1 MEILTGFLD
10 AVKGIFY
17 SSGLVNLNWQNYA
30 MIAISCV
37 LLYLAIIFFN
47 IFIRFLSNS
56 IPNRIIS
63 N

>member
-30 MIAISCV
+30 MRSNRLTLQA
-37 LLYLAIIFFN
+37 LTPPGT
-47 IFIRFLSNS
+47 RFRLSTV
-56 IPNRIIS
+56 
-63 N
+63 

>member
-37 LLYLAIIFFN
+37 LL
-47 IFIRFLSNS
+47 
-56 IPNRIIS
+56 
-63 N
+63 